1 MKYVNRDPVI
11 TLERQQQAIKM
22 EIYTRVIL
30 LKESARVE
38 VAIGTLQQEINMTEH
53 GLKIKSMVLEL

>member
-11 TLERQQQAIKM
+11 TLERRQQAIKM

>member
-11 TLERQQQAIKM
+11 TLETRQQAIKM